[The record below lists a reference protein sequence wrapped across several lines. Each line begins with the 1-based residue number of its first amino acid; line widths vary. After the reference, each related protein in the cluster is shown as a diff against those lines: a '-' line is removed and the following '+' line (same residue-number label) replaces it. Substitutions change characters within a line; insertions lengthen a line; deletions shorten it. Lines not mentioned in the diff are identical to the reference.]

1 MKRSLS
7 LVLALVMILGSF
19 STVFAAETTTAV
31 DTASKFLNQKEVL
44 VGDAKGDLMLED
56 NLLRQDTAVL
66 VSKLMGE
73 HDVAVKFPTSDKA
86 PTYKDIRDKFYL
98 PVLAWAQANETFVGH
113 TEANFGFG
121 ENITAQEYS
130 KVLLTALG
138 YKVAPNGDSDVKWAD
153 ALAKAKEFGILNE
166 VKVENSTEITRGE
179 MAVMTFNAL
188 SVNMKGSKE
197 TLADKLGIEMPAAEK
212 LEAKV
217 LDTKNLAEIVV
228 ELSNAKLVKNKEAL
242 TNPANYRLNDADV
255 KVSNVEVDG
264 NDVILTLVPYGKVED
279 QTSFKSLIKG
289 KKYNLT
295 IRNIDN
301 AINKEYKGI
310 LAEDNEIPVVE
321 NIEFMGTHGIKV
333 TTSEP
338 IANLAERNFRL
349 DSRTAMIVEQYGR
362 EIILTPYHG
371 KEFAKETVEL
381 TIDQLDDF
389 ANYRSVKTV
398 KEMAI
403 STDEALPTVK
413 EAYRSGNKLV
423 VEFDKDVYQDSI
435 KAYESRRE
443 LGNVS
448 FAERRVEFYA
458 ETAKKVNTNVVEY
471 TFSRDIPKAME
482 IQIEGVKNHFNKAMD
497 KETIVPSEYK
507 DDYAPVVIKST
518 DKVELTKTEDAR
530 IATLLDNK
538 TEAEKKA
545 ILDKGQ
551 KVGTQEMTIVF
562 DKDIEEFK
570 NLKTSDIKV
579 EDHFTLYELDITK
592 KGEAKDV
599 DVVVTAVK
607 KDRIELSFEGIKL
620 NNKGRDFD
628 YILEVKNFSDL
639 NRNRMERDYLDFQV
653 VRLGVTFD
661 VTNIKINNT
670 RYFNRDG
677 AEIVL
682 EFNDYVSKEEASN
695 AKNYYLDGK
704 LKVSE
709 AIVEKD
715 GKTVSLVVY
724 DTTAT
729 KLVND
734 YKVLEISP
742 RVTLLDD
749 SDVTVSNRFW
759 DLKTRTAITAPAG
772 TTGAAVTF
780 MDGIVPLTTDELKGY
795 EVLQNTSSSAMVMNM
810 EYVGEINDVA
820 TATLLD
826 KDGKVVAMDR
836 KVVSTGTALQLSIN
850 VPVNKA
856 TTYTL
861 RVEAK
866 GNVYN
871 LPIKVLG
878 TSTDIFVGYDN
889 EDITVV
895 ATSAGKDLLAGEKF
909 IERKLNIKLA
919 DGVVGKVL
927 VNKLQTTTI
936 GQNKYQ
942 VIVTPESGV
951 AKIHTVIINEV
962 PAV

>member
-1 MKRSLS
+1 MKKSLS

-19 STVFAAETTTAV
+19 STVFAAEATAV
-31 DTASKFLNQKEVL
+31 EKAGEFLNE
-44 VGDAKGDLMLED
+44 KGILSGYAGSKDLGLED
-56 NLLRQDTAVL
+56 NLLRQDTLVL
-66 VSKLMGE
+66 VAKLLGE
-73 HDVAVKFPTSDKA
+73 FDEAKAHKGEVTYEDVNDK
-86 PTYKDIRDKFYL
+86 TYVPL
-98 PVLAWAQANETFVGH
+98 AAWAKENNTFVGH
-113 TEANFGFG
+113 SDAKFGFG
-121 ENITAQEYS
+121 ENLKAQEYA

-138 YKVAPNGDSDVKWAD
+138 YKVAPNGDSDIKWAD
-153 ALAKAKEFGILNE
+153 ALAKAKEFGILAD
-166 VKVENSTEITRGE
+166 VKVENATEITRGE

-188 SVNMKGSKE
+188 EVTMKDSKE

-217 LDTKNLAEIVV
+217 LDTENLAEIVI
-228 ELSNAKLVKNKEAL
+228 ELSNSKLVKNKEAL
-242 TNPANYRLNDADV
+242 TNPANYRLNDTDV

-264 NDVILTLVPYGKVED
+264 NNVILTLVPYGKVED

-310 LAEDNEIPVVE
+310 VAGDNEIPVVE

-362 EIILTPYHG
+362 DIILTPYHG

-471 TFSRDIPKAME
+471 TFSRDIPKSME

-507 DDYAPVVIKST
+507 DDYAPVVISST
-518 DKVELTKTEDAR
+518 AKVE
-530 IATLLDNK
+530 I
-538 TEAEKKA
+538 TEAEDLALPANATTLKNLLNKT
-545 ILDKGQ
+545 GGHT
-551 KVGTQEMTIVF
+551 VETQEMTIVF

-570 NLKTSDIKV
+570 TLKTSDIKV
-579 EDHFTLYELDITK
+579 EDYFTLYELDITK
-592 KGEAKDV
+592 RGEIAASDV
-599 DVVVTAVK
+599 EIKVVEVK
-607 KDRIELSFEGIKL
+607 KDRIELSFENIKM
-620 NNKGRDFD
+620 NNKDRDYD
-628 YILEVKNFSDL
+628 YILEVKNFSDI

-653 VRLGVTFD
+653 VRVGTTFD
-661 VTNIKINNT
+661 VTNIKVNNT

-749 SDVTVSNRFW
+749 SAVTVARRFW

-772 TTGAAVTF
+772 TTGSAVTF
-780 MDGIVPLTTDELKGY
+780 MDGIVPLTEEELKGY